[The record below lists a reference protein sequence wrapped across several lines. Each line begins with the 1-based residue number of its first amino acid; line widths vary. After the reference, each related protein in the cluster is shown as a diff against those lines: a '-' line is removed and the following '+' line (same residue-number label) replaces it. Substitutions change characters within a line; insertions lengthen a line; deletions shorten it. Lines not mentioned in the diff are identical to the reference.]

1 MTSKKI
7 TTLIFDFGDV
17 LINLDKPAPMRAF
30 RQMGLHDW
38 HSELEKANLA
48 FEVGEIEETEF
59 LCAFQ
64 KFLPAISL
72 DNIRDAW
79 NLIIKD
85 LPEHRI
91 AFLEELKK
99 DYRLVLLSNTDKIHI
114 RRFEQ
119 THEKSLV
126 DRFYALFDTV
136 FYSFEI
142 GYRKPNAD
150 CYEYVLSKLGVTADE
165 IFFIDDK
172 RENTEAAKA
181 LGWNVWQLEVGQEE
195 VTSLLE
201 KIGKR

>member
-17 LINLDKPAPMRAF
+17 LINLDKPAPMQAF
-30 RQMGLHDW
+30 QQMGLTSW
-38 HSELEKANLA
+38 HAELEKANLN
-48 FEVGEIEETEF
+48 FEVGKIEEVEF
-59 LCAFQ
+59 LQAFQ
-64 KFLPAISL
+64 AYIPSKSL
-72 DNIRDAW
+72 DDIRDAW

-119 THEKSLV
+119 THEKRIV
-126 DRFYALFDTV
+126 DRFYALFDRV

-142 GYRKPNAD
+142 GFRKPD
-150 CYEYVLSKLGVTADE
+150 TSCYDFVLDALGDKAENV
-165 IFFIDDK
+165 FFIDDK
-172 RENTEAAKA
+172 KENTDAAKA
-181 LGWNVWQLEVGQEE
+181 LGWHVWNLEVGKEE
-195 VTSLLE
+195 VTALIQKIE
-201 KIGKR
+201 KL